1 MVKTQDNKG
10 KRATKKLLKKNKNKN
25 ENMKINKSTAPLR
38 RDVSTLF
45 FPPRINELEQCWN
58 TRKKLFINENK
69 CHEKKKYHENMSG
82 CGAIDASIEKHFGSK
97 YKMKLFN
104 YYRVVGDLG
113 STRSLLRKLISN
125 DDVRSVGEFSLR
137 RKGRDKLR
145 NENIS
150 IPSGYEEK
158 FPVSLEPSD
167 IFGTTGRLLEQGKSW
182 IANCVIDRITFRDLC
197 VKSCNSKLLDREHQD
212 FIIKLQVL
220 FSNTEMEYRR
230 ARK

>member
-1 MVKTQDNKG
+1 MVKTQDNK
-10 KRATKKLLKKNKNKN
+10 RNCVITKSLKKNKNAK
-25 ENMKINKSTAPLR
+25 L
-38 RDVSTLF
+38 LF
-45 FPPRINELEQCWN
+45 PRSMNDLE
-58 TRKKLFINENK
+58 KLSGKK
-69 CHEKKKYHENMSG
+69 CHERKKYHENMCG

-97 YKMKLFN
+97 YKIKLFN

-197 VKSCNSKLLDREHQD
+197 VKSCNSKLLDLSLIH
-212 FIIKLQVL
+212 I
-220 FSNTEMEYRR
+220 
-230 ARK
+230 

>member
-113 STRSLLRKLISN
+113 STRSLLKRLISN
-125 DDVRSVGEFSLR
+125 NDVIKVKEFSLR
-137 RKGRDKLR
+137 RKERHRLKV
-145 NENIS
+145 ENIS

-158 FPVSLEPSD
+158 FPKTLEPSD
-167 IFGTTGRLLEQGKSW
+167 IFGKTKKVLEQGKSW
-182 IANCVIDRITFRDLC
+182 IAKCFVDRIEFRDMC
-197 VKSCNSKLLDREHQD
+197 IKECNFDKKHQD
-212 FIIKLQVL
+212 FIMKLQVL
-220 FSNTEMEYRR
+220 YANTEMAYRC
-230 ARK
+230 AKK